1 MIKLGDKV
9 KDKVTGFTGIAIAR
23 TEWLNGC
30 IRVTVQPDKLADGKI
45 AASETIDEP
54 QLTLVKAAAVKVA
67 VSDTG
72 GPIPAPIRGQQTK
85 W

>member
-1 MIKLGDKV
+1 MINLGDKV
-9 KDKVTGFTGIAIAR
+9 KDKVTGFAGIAIAR

-30 IRVTVQPDKLADGKI
+30 IRVTVQPDKLTDGKV

-54 QLTLVKAAAVKVA
+54 QLVVVKIGQVKVK

-72 GPIPAPIRGQQTK
+72 GPIPAPVRGHQVTR
-85 W
+85 

>member
-30 IRVTVQPDKLADGKI
+30 VRLSVQPDKLVDGKI

-54 QLTLVKAAAVKVA
+54 QLTLVKAAAVKVP

-72 GPIPAPIRGQQTK
+72 GPIPAPIRGQVTK